1 MSAKQTIDKPDKNVD
16 ELAEKLTESA
26 TIGDDDDAAAKKRE
40 KKMRQKAKKDAEKP
54 DNDKN
59 GQVSE
64 IE

>member
-54 DNDKN
+54 NDKN
-59 GQVSE
+59 GQVSAQ